1 MLISAVCDVYKLKR
15 QLLNKLVDWKK
26 QSKRKPVLL
35 DDARQTCKSYLLEQ
49 LFGAHFTQVI
59 RLDFLE
65 QPRLTKLFSDSL
77 NPQDILSNIEL
88 EFNISIDKANAL
100 SIFDEIGKC
109 QEAVSSL
116 KFFSEQCPELYICAS
131 GSNIGLLGSFP
142 IGNGRMI
149 RMMTAL
155 TFEEFL
161 WASKQTPLINTFEQM
176 NMGKVAHEKLFSLL
190 LDYC

>member
-35 DDARQTCKSYLLEQ
+35 DDARKTGKSYLLEQ

-77 NPQDILSNIEL
+77 NPQDILSNIYPSH
-88 EFNISIDKANAL
+88 FNLQVLLAPESYRL
-100 SIFDEIGKC
+100 SDCLAC
-109 QEAVSSL
+109 QQYRE
-116 KFFSEQCPELYICAS
+116 
-131 GSNIGLLGSFP
+131 G
-142 IGNGRMI
+142 
-149 RMMTAL
+149 
-155 TFEEFL
+155 
-161 WASKQTPLINTFEQM
+161 
-176 NMGKVAHEKLFSLL
+176 
-190 LDYC
+190 